1 MAFKDML
8 DQMLAA
14 GRDLANQGQAY
25 AEQKLNVPSSGPERD
40 AALSNLGKGALAGG
54 ALALL
59 LGSSAGRKLTGTA
72 AALGGLGALGK
83 VAYDAFQ
90 SWQADQPSTGAGAAQ
105 QTGTPVG
112 ELSGD
117 AAEQRSRALFRAMI
131 AAAKADGHID
141 DAERAAIRNASLQIG
156 LDDDTR
162 LMLEAELARPL
173 DAAEIAAGADSPE
186 AAAEIYLASLF
197 VIDIDQPSERA
208 YLDQLATALHLQPGL
223 AQQLEATAHAS

>member
-90 SWQADQPSTGAGAAQ
+90 SWQADQAPTGAGAAQ

-112 ELSGD
+112 ELAGD

-141 DAERAAIRNASLQIG
+141 DAERAAIRNASMQIG

-208 YLDQLATALHLQPGL
+208 YLDQLATALNLHPGL
-223 AQQLEATAHAS
+223 AQQSEATAHAV